1 MADENVVE
9 NNTPAETTPPQE
21 PEYSPIEQQAMAQGW
36 VPEDQ
41 WNGKGKW
48 RDAEEFLER
57 GELFAKIDEQSRHIK
72 SLKSQQDAV
81 NQHLEL
87 VRKNEYNRAL
97 ADFKRERKLALA
109 EGDADAVVEVEER
122 MEAFKQQVAAREAAI
137 AQQSQ
142 VAQASAHQDPVLQV
156 WMSRNPWYSTDKAMK
171 IYADQIG
178 HELASAGLTNPQE
191 ILLEV
196 ERRTKKEFAE
206 RFNNPNRTKPGAV
219 ESGTGTK
226 GSRGRADSFVLTED
240 ENRVINKMIRAGAPI
255 TREQY
260 IKDLKAEYRGTG
272 RPGADE

>member
-1 MADENVVE
+1 MADE
-9 NNTPAETTPPQE
+9 TGGETTQTTETQQTKE
-21 PEYSPIEQQAMAQGW
+21 PSLIEQQALAQGW

-41 WNGKGKW
+41 WTGKGKW

-57 GELFAKIDEQSRHIK
+57 GELFSKIEEQSRHIK
-72 SLKSQQDAV
+72 TLKSQQDAV

-97 ADFKRERKLALA
+97 AELKRERKNALA
-109 EGDADAVVEVEER
+109 DGDADAVVEVEER
-122 MEAFKQQVAAREAAI
+122 MEAFKQRV
-137 AQQSQ
+137 AQQE
-142 VAQASAHQDPVLQV
+142 AQLAQQHQITQETARQDPVLQM
-156 WMSRNPWYSTDKAMK
+156 WMARNRWYTTDKAMK

-178 HELASAGLTNPQE
+178 HELAAEGLTNPQE
-191 ILLEV
+191 ILMEV

-206 RFNNPNRTKPGAV
+206 RFNNPNRTKPGVV
-219 ESGTGTK
+219 ETGNGTK
-226 GSRGRADSFVLTED
+226 GNRQSNDSFVLTDD

-260 IKDLKAEYRGTG
+260 IKDLKAEYRGSG